1 MKTGPDISTIYR
13 IARYYYADG
22 LSQEEIAAKEGFSRS
37 QISRLL
43 EKAKSLG
50 MVRITLVPPAS
61 QQSEELSE
69 ILAEMMG
76 LRSVL
81 VVPIAKTGNRDEI
94 VGAIA
99 TRAADFLGELLPS
112 FNVVGI
118 GWGKTVYET
127 SMLLSRH
134 VGQSDH
140 DRQSNYNRKSNHEGQ
155 SNREGQ
161 SNQGGQSTRP
171 FFVPLIGLSGD
182 TNPNLQ
188 INTIIDRFSSSFQS
202 KGLFINLSSVR
213 EKDRVLSNIEEHRI
227 QALQEY
233 WKQVE
238 AAVVGL
244 GTPPAFSINIL
255 DELPEKYK
263 EELKKSSSC
272 ADILAQFFD
281 EKGTIFHSEHEYD
294 LLAYDIR
301 DLPNLQRSI
310 CLAGGELKVPGIV
323 AAAQARF
330 ISDLVTDEQTALAIL
345 RLLRGQSGQSAEGLP
360 INKKNQK
367 ASQIGPISQSQKG
380 NKS

>member
-81 VVPIAKTGNRDEI
+81 VVPIAKTANRDEI
-94 VGAIA
+94 VAVIA

-134 VGQSDH
+134 VGQSDY
-140 DRQSNYNRKSNHEGQ
+140 DRQSNHNRQ

-213 EKDRVLSNIEEHRI
+213 EKGRALSNIEEHRI
-227 QALQEY
+227 QALQKY

-301 DLPNLQRSI
+301 DLPNLQRSV